1 MNIHKTVRKDIIEL
15 LSGKVEGV
23 KHFYNGNAF
32 FSDVQEQL
40 PAVSVAIA
48 SATCDGVGI
57 GAIEWNGTLD
67 ITIFVPMFESE
78 DVLDEL
84 AEQINN
90 LIRMGNGY
98 KSVRQFRTGVGYDY
112 TYDSEQHTWKCA
124 TLSYSIDYGQQILS

>member
-23 KHFYNGNAF
+23 KYFYNGNTF

-57 GAIEWNGTLD
+57 GSIEWNGTLD

-78 DVLDEL
+78 DVLDDL
-84 AEQINN
+84 AEQINS
-90 LIRMGNGY
+90 LIRMGYGY
-98 KSVRQFRTGVGYDY
+98 KSVRQFRTGVGYDIR
-112 TYDSEQHTWKCA
+112 
-124 TLSYSIDYGQQILS
+124 LILSNILGSVPH